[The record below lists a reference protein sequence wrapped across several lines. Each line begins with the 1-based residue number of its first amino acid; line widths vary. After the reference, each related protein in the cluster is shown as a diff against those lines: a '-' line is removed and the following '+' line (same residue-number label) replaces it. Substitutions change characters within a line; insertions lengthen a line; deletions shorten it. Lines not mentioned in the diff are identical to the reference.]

1 MYAYLMLSSMPIR
14 PSDRARYPKNWG
26 EISFAIRAERAGWQC
41 ECDGRCGNAACAPRC
56 IWRQGQKN
64 LRGSTIV
71 LTVAHLDHTP
81 ENCDPENLRAM
92 CQACHLS
99 YDRHHHANTRR
110 LTRLAATRQGE
121 LF

>member
-1 MYAYLMLSSMPIR
+1 MPIR
-14 PSDRARYPKNWG
+14 ARERARYPKNWV
-26 EISFAIRAERAGWQC
+26 EISLSIRSERAGWQC
-41 ECDGRCGNAACAPRC
+41 ECDGRCGSDACVPRC
-56 IWRQGQKN
+56 VWRQGQKN
-64 LRGSTIV
+64 LRGSAIV

-92 CQACHLS
+92 CQACHLR

-110 LTRLAATRQGE
+110 QTRLTAARQGE